1 MPHSTLP
8 PRASL
13 EFLRKLAKDR
23 LADLRRID
31 PHAQLA
37 AALLAVAQDYGFTS
51 WRALKAE
58 IDRRD
63 GTHAARR
70 LFLACAEGDL
80 DAVTALLRKDPSLV
94 HAREDRH
101 DTTPLYAAARCG
113 NLDVVRALLDAGA
126 DVQGAADS
134 EGLGVIGW
142 ITFYPPASGIPM
154 DVLSLLLERGAR
166 HDIFSAIAVGHTDLI
181 RTVVEQDPSTL
192 DQRLTRRWHGQTALH
207 FAIARER
214 IDLLDLLIDL
224 GADVDATD
232 ANGQTALAFAKLR
245 GDGTSASR
253 LVAAGARPPAATA
266 EPKPESGLGD
276 MAASIL
282 GAVPVIAS
290 RDVAGTLAWYTSL
303 GFTEVARYPADEAV
317 TFWGMVSLGTV
328 ELTFDVRETTG
339 SGTLLVTVSDGIEE
353 MFDFLTSR
361 QLGTADVEF
370 IQTLHQPV
378 HGGREFSI
386 RDPNG
391 YTLRFL
397 QQQG

>member
-13 EFLRKLAKDR
+13 EYLRKLAKDR
-23 LADLRRID
+23 LMDLRRID
-31 PHAQLA
+31 PRAQLA
-37 AALLAVAQDYGFTS
+37 TALLAVAQDHGFTS

-58 IDRRD
+58 IDRRH
-63 GTHAARR
+63 GTNARR
-70 LFLACAEGDL
+70 LFLASTEGDL
-80 DAVTALLRKDPSLV
+80 DAVTALLGKDPSLV
-94 HAREDRH
+94 HAREERH
-101 DTTPLYAAARCG
+101 NTTPLYAAATCG

-126 DVQGAADS
+126 DVQDAADG

-142 ITFYPPASGIPM
+142 ITFYPPAGGIQM

-166 HDIFSAIAVGHTDLI
+166 HDIFSAIAVGHPDLI
-181 RTVVEQDPSTL
+181 REVVEQDPSTL
-192 DQRLTRRWHGQTALH
+192 DRRLTRRWHGQTALH

-214 IDLLDLLIDL
+214 VALLDLLIEL
-224 GADVDATD
+224 GADLDATD
-232 ANGQTALAFAKLR
+232 ANGQTAVEFAKLR
-245 GDGTSASR
+245 GDEAAASR

-266 EPKPESGLGD
+266 EPKPARGLDD

-290 RDVAGTLAWYTSL
+290 RNVAATLAWYTSL
-303 GFTEVARYPADEAV
+303 GFTEVARHPADEPI
-317 TFWGMVSLGTV
+317 TFWGMVSLGSV
-328 ELTFDVRETTG
+328 ELTFDVRETIS
-339 SGTLLVTVSDGIEE
+339 SGTLLVSVSDRIEE
-353 MFDFLTSR
+353 MFEFLTSR
-361 QLGTADVEF
+361 QLETADVEF
-370 IQTLHQPV
+370 IQTLHHPV

-397 QQQG
+397 QQEG